1 MSAAT
6 GHINTI
12 GPLAQAERDNPSRPH
27 ARGEPLGGEAE
38 PSEQYISRTR
48 QTRAANADEPAGL
61 IHAAC
66 IPSTDLS
73 NVTTEHW
80 RDLARAK
87 GRGFAIGRPA
97 QDKLIRDVIN
107 AVRLR

>member
-1 MSAAT
+1 MPQSGVRTPGRAELSSSTLNPVVTGRLRRLKQGHPPVTGGAVSAAT
-6 GHINTI
+6 G
-12 GPLAQAERDNPSRPH
+12 
-27 ARGEPLGGEAE
+27 
-38 PSEQYISRTR
+38 
-48 QTRAANADEPAGL
+48 ANADELADL

-87 GRGFAIGRPA
+87 GRGFAISRPA
-97 QDKLIRDVIN
+97 QNKLIRDVIN
-107 AVRLR
+107 AVRLRQA